1 MKVKTDLAFVVED
14 HKDLANLYAQTL
26 ESVGYQVEIFHH
38 GKDALAR
45 LQNEPAPQLVL
56 LDMHYDNGAS
66 TAPIPSGSTQLTGNE
81 VAWHLW
87 FELDQTYII
96 IITGYD
102 NYKEIYGPMQEIDKV
117 YVKPVPL
124 YILADEVKKYLNV
137 SGKRKLSTDIRP
149 RR

>member
-1 MKVKTDLAFVVED
+1 MNVKTDLAFVVED
-14 HKDLANLYAQTL
+14 HKDLANLYAHTL

-38 GKDALAR
+38 GKDALER
-45 LQNEPAPQLVL
+45 LQIEPAPQLVL
-56 LDMHYDNGAS
+56 LDMHYDNGAG

-124 YILADEVKKYLNV
+124 DILADEVKKYLNV
-137 SGKRKLSTDIRP
+137 PGQRKLSTDINP

>member
-1 MKVKTDLAFVVED
+1 MKVKTDLAFVIED
-14 HKDLANLYAQTL
+14 HKDLANLYTQTL
-26 ESVGYQVEIFHH
+26 ESVGYQVETFYH

-56 LDMHYDNGAS
+56 LDMHYDNGS
-66 TAPIPSGSTQLTGNE
+66 SSAPIPSGSGNLTGNE

-87 FELDQTYII
+87 LELDQTYII

-102 NYKEIYGPMQEIDKV
+102 DYREIYGPMEEIDKV

-124 YILADEVKKYLNV
+124 DILADEAKKYLNLSV
-137 SGKRKLSTDIRP
+137 KRKLSTDIKP

>member
-1 MKVKTDLAFVVED
+1 MKVKTDLALVIED

-26 ESVGYQVEIFHH
+26 ESVGYQVEIFYH
-38 GKDALAR
+38 GREALAR
-45 LQNEPAPQLVL
+45 LQKEPAPQLVL

-66 TAPIPSGSTQLTGNE
+66 ATPIPSGSTQLTGNE

-87 FELDQTYII
+87 LELDQTYII

-102 NYKEIYGPMQEIDKV
+102 NYKEIYGPMPEIDRV

-124 YILADEVKKYLNV
+124 DILADEAKKYLNV
-137 SGKRKLSTDIRP
+137 SGKRKLSTDIKP

>member
-1 MKVKTDLAFVVED
+1 MNVKTDLAFVVED

-26 ESVGYQVEIFHH
+26 ESVGYQVEIFQH

-45 LQNEPAPQLVL
+45 LQNEPVPQLVL

-124 YILADEVKKYLNV
+124 DILADEVKKYLHL
-137 SGKRKLSTDIRP
+137 SGKRRLSTDIKP